1 VAQSSTG
8 IITLTLP
15 SGYHRRNSVNDNI
28 DNVILL
34 LLLISVSVL

>member
-1 VAQSSTG
+1 MAQSSMD
-8 IITLTLP
+8 IMTLTLP

-34 LLLISVSVL
+34 FLISVDVF